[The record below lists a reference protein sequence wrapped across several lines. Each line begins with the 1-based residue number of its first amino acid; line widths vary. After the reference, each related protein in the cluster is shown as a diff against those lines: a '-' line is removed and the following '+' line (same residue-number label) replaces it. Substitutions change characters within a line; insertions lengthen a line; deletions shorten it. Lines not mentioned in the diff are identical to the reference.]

1 MRPQANLR
9 AEPPERPWSKTEAG
23 ASTKSPG
30 QWGMIRKSVQRFS
43 DEIMPKQ
50 FESGVTVVGF
60 GRRLNWKAR
69 AMIGKKEGRPE
80 AAFATTVRRGWA

>member
-1 MRPQANLR
+1 M
-9 AEPPERPWSKTEAG
+9 
-23 ASTKSPG
+23 
-30 QWGMIRKSVQRFS
+30 GMIRKNVKRFS
-43 DEIMPKQ
+43 VEIMPKQ

-80 AAFATTVRRGWA
+80 AAFATLSGEDRP

>member
-1 MRPQANLR
+1 
-9 AEPPERPWSKTEAG
+9 
-23 ASTKSPG
+23 
-30 QWGMIRKSVQRFS
+30 
-43 DEIMPKQ
+43 MPKQ

-80 AAFATTVRRGWA
+80 AAFATLWAEDRP